1 MDATPVTV
9 AIRSRQTLHGET
21 FRLDQQAAGTLTATA
36 EGWCLRYGPPPGED
50 GETQLHLQ
58 AGEIQLA
65 RSGAHP
71 ARMRFQPGAAH
82 PARYET
88 AWGTLDLSVETEY
101 LGHALT
107 ERGGQILLRYR
118 LFAQGQ
124 DMGRFVLQLQIR
136 SAQAET

>member
-36 EGWCLRYGPPPGED
+36 EGWCLRYESPSDGGGETSLLLRPGEVRL
-50 GETQLHLQ
+50 E
-58 AGEIQLA
+58 
-65 RSGAHP
+65 RRGA
-71 ARMRFQPGAAH
+71 ATKMRFQPGAVH

-88 AWGTLDLSVETEY
+88 AWGALDLSVETEY